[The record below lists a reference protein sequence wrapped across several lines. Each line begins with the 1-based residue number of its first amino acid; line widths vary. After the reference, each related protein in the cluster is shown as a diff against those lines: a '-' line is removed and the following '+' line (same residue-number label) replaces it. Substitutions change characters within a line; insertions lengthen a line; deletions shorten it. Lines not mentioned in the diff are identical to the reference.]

1 MVQEGS
7 SHISLLIAHEYQRMW
22 ITERDAWKK
31 RMYPENVSVN
41 VDIVK
46 RYILTFKNNVKPKKP
61 EEKKPFKMKK

>member
-31 RMYPENVSVN
+31 HLKELK
-41 VDIVK
+41 VK
-46 RYILTFKNNVKPKKP
+46 QCQLDHQKLLKK
-61 EEKKPFKMKK
+61 K